1 MPYDPVEIFP
11 LTTSE
16 DTHEETALKVA
27 NALCQFGVTDLA
39 DALETCAKQDEKDR
53 DEPITDLLSEAL
65 TAVGEA
71 CHSSLELHY
80 FEEGESGH
88 LRVANSS
95 FDGYAFVSSKESL
108 ESWREAW
115 PDDLCN
121 EALRLVDEAQRK
133 RHDPNA

>member
-1 MPYDPVEIFP
+1 MPDDPVEIFP
-11 LTTSE
+11 LTTLE
-16 DTHEETALKVA
+16 DTHEEAALKVA
-27 NALCQFGVTDLA
+27 NALRQFGVTDLA
-39 DALETCAKQDEKDR
+39 DELEACAER
-53 DEPITDLLSEAL
+53 DGDDLGWLLGEAL
-65 TAVGEA
+65 TAVGES
-71 CHSSLELHY
+71 CSSSLELHY

-88 LRVANSS
+88 LRAANSS

-108 ESWREAW
+108 ERWREAW

>member
-1 MPYDPVEIFP
+1 MPDDMPVEIFP

-16 DTHEETALKVA
+16 DTHDEAALKMA
-27 NALCQFGVTDLA
+27 AALRQFGVTDLA
-39 DALETCAKQDEKDR
+39 DELEEACAKQG
-53 DEPITDLLSEAL
+53 EPDLIDIMDEAL
-65 TAVGEA
+65 TAVGES
-71 CHSSLELHY
+71 CPPSLELRY

-88 LRVANSS
+88 LRAANSS
-95 FDGYAFVSSKESL
+95 FDGYAFVSRKESL
-108 ESWREAW
+108 ERWREAW